1 MLIAIIEDEE
11 DLLELLEFNLLSEG
25 YDVVGFLNTKKVKDF
40 IIEENPD
47 LLIVDRNLPKVE
59 GVNFVK
65 ELRKEG
71 FNIPVIFLTAKN
83 SEENILE
90 GFEAG
95 ADDYITKPFSMAE
108 LKARIKA
115 VLKRNKK
122 FSDILSYKNY
132 RLDISNRTLTIEN
145 KQINLT
151 NSEFN
156 LLKYFF
162 ENPTRVVSREE
173 IADILD
179 ISDKSVNVAVNRL
192 NHKIN
197 ILTAVRGV
205 GYKLM
210 DNLNEKIN

>member
-11 DLLELLEFNLLSEG
+11 DLLELLEFNLAQEG

-47 LLIVDRNLPKVE
+47 LLIVDRNLPYIE
-59 GVNFVK
+59 GINFIK
-65 ELRKEG
+65 ELKKEG
-71 FNIPVIFLTAKN
+71 FDIPVIFLTAKN

-122 FSDILSYKNY
+122 FSSFLAYKNY
-132 RLDISNRTLTIEN
+132 KLDLEN
-145 KQINLT
+145 KI
-151 NSEFN
+151 
-156 LLKYFF
+156 LK
-162 ENPTRVVSREE
+162 
-173 IADILD
+173 
-179 ISDKSVNVAVNRL
+179 
-192 NHKIN
+192 KI
-197 ILTAVRGV
+197 
-205 GYKLM
+205 Y
-210 DNLNEKIN
+210 